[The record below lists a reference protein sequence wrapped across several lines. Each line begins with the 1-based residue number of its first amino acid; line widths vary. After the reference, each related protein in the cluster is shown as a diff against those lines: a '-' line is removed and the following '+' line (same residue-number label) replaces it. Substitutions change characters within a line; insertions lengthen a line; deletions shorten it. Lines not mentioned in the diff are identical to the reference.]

1 METFKYFTQKL
12 ISFLWTCS
20 QKWMKSNRNLPKWPD
35 RFYLIFGVE
44 VNVNSIS
51 LHWSQTHL
59 MGSLERN
66 ILVVLVYHCAE
77 EVKSQGKNRQQKNQI
92 NWTNHNIYV
101 NPSLIVG
108 KCTASWS
115 LSSHLNI
122 SSNLLPMAPISPS
135 GSQIITQTLLR
146 VFSTMQYTTHYP
158 CNMIHN
164 THVDFYLYVAWSL
177 ASVLFLLL
185 RSSVQSYLMLK
196 WN

>member
-1 METFKYFTQKL
+1 ML
-12 ISFLWTCS
+12 ILF
-20 QKWMKSNRNLPKWPD
+20 
-35 RFYLIFGVE
+35 
-44 VNVNSIS
+44 
-51 LHWSQTHL
+51 HWSQTHL

-122 SSNLLPMAPISPS
+122 SSNLLPMAPIPPY
-135 GSQIITQTLLR
+135 GAQIITQTLLR
-146 VFSTMQYTTHYP
+146 VFSTMQYNTRTHI
-158 CNMIHN
+158 NL
-164 THVDFYLYVAWSL
+164 YLYVAWSFI
-177 ASVLFLLL
+177 ASFLFLLL
-185 RSSVQSYLMLK
+185 RSPVQSYLMLK

>member
-1 METFKYFTQKL
+1 ML
-12 ISFLWTCS
+12 ILF
-20 QKWMKSNRNLPKWPD
+20 
-35 RFYLIFGVE
+35 
-44 VNVNSIS
+44 
-51 LHWSQTHL
+51 HWSQTHL

-77 EVKSQGKNRQQKNQI
+77 EVKSQGKNRQQKNQMKLNKPQYLCKSFI
-92 NWTNHNIYV
+92 DCWKVH
-101 NPSLIVG
+101 L
-108 KCTASWS
+108 ASWS

-122 SSNLLPMAPISPS
+122 SSNLLPMAPIPPS

-196 WN
+196 